1 MRTAISRLEPTKNTN
16 THTTMNFNKG
26 AGNPGQGAQQ
36 FAGRQRPNAMLPP
49 QFQHFTPQQLQ
60 ELENNPQ
67 FQNTMRQFYQN
78 KMLQQQQALLR
89 QQQQAGL
96 SQGMGQMAGQPN
108 QNLAQTPNQRMMN
121 RNIPSGYMP
130 QNQQAQQQLQAQR
143 AGHQVLAQGQPMGG
157 PQGHVQMGGNGIPG
171 GMNNPAAAAAA
182 AAVAAAS
189 LSNYNNVQKFGGQFP
204 PQGASAPG
212 QMPMGCQPG
221 QARNSLYGAMGGIPG
236 PSSAAAMGGNPAA
249 SSMNSMLTIPGPMA
263 GAVPA
268 RGATGPQQSS
278 KTLRFGNTEEPE
290 YPPGF
295 GPDSLAKLP
304 LKQLSSL
311 DEWSQKLA
319 EEGKEVPL
327 DIKIYEDII
336 KKDSSYLRGSQQQS
350 KKNKTMIEK
359 MARDIKTY
367 NTIKQLRMNAINA
380 SDKNQYN
387 NSIWGEGYL
396 GYGNGISNTATQV
409 ILPQNNKPFSR
420 VPDIGYTEKQLNE
433 AVLRGLKT
441 GKNKPLVP
449 IRLDFDQERDRF
461 KLRDTF
467 LWDLSDETYRIENF
481 VRTLIEDYKF
491 IPDQHFH
498 SIMNTVNEQ
507 IKDFKPIVDNP
518 MGELRVPIKIDL
530 VINNTQFTDQFEW
543 DILSLSENDPEEF
556 ATILCDEMSLPGE
569 FVTAI
574 AFSIREQAQLFHK
587 ALFLVGYSFDGS
599 LVREDEIRSHLLPP
613 LRVLTNSEAGE
624 QVEDFITT
632 LRNPAAVSDFSPALN
647 KLTQLEVE
655 KIDKEMERES
665 RRRRRH
671 NNDFSYNENG
681 PNMGVNRGTA
691 SRRSGLHIGRGVKT
705 TLPDLSEIPKMFRTP
720 MPSSILPGGIDL
732 GVPEIYGYNELIVNR
747 TQIRNPD
754 YKPPNAE
761 LVTYARDGG
770 SFFVKIKMPRRY
782 H

>member
-1 MRTAISRLEPTKNTN
+1 M
-16 THTTMNFNKG
+16 G
-26 AGNPGQGAQQ
+26 
-36 FAGRQRPNAMLPP
+36 
-49 QFQHFTPQQLQ
+49 
-60 ELENNPQ
+60 
-67 FQNTMRQFYQN
+67 
-78 KMLQQQQALLR
+78 
-89 QQQQAGL
+89 
-96 SQGMGQMAGQPN
+96 QGMGQMLGQPG
-108 QNLAQTPNQRMMN
+108 QNLAQAQNQRMMN
-121 RNIPSGYMP
+121 RNIPSYMP
-130 QNQQAQQQLQAQR
+130 QNQQAQVQAQAQAQAQLHAQR
-143 AGHQVLAQGQPMGG
+143 ASQQTLGLPVGG
-157 PQGHVQMGGNGIPG
+157 PQGHVQMGGMPG

-189 LSNYNNVQKFGGQFP
+189 LSNYNNVKKIDGQFP
-204 PQGASAPG
+204 QQGGSVPG
-212 QMPMGCQPG
+212 QMPMGAQPG
-221 QARNSLYGAMGGIPG
+221 QARNSLYGGIGGIPD
-236 PSSAAAMGGNPAA
+236 PSSAAAISGNPAA
-249 SSMNSMLTIPGPMA
+249 SAVTSGLTIPGPMA
-263 GAVPA
+263 GVVA
-268 RGATGPQQSS
+268 GGSS
-278 KTLRFGNTEEPE
+278 TTSHQNSRMHRFGNTEEPE

-304 LKQLSSL
+304 LKQLQAL
-311 DEWSQKLA
+311 DEWSLKLA

-327 DIKIYEDII
+327 DIRIYEDII
-336 KKDSSYLRGSQQQS
+336 KRDSSYLQGAHMQT

-396 GYGNGISNTATQV
+396 GYGNGISNTATQL

-420 VPDIGYTEKQLNE
+420 VPDIGFTEKQLNE
-433 AVLRGLKT
+433 SVLRGLRT

-467 LWDLSDETYRIENF
+467 LWDLSDETYRIESF

-498 SIMNTVNEQ
+498 SIMGSVNEQ

-556 ATILCDEMSLPGE
+556 ASILCDEMSLPGE

-613 LRVLTNSEAGE
+613 LRVLSNSEAGASE

-632 LRNPAAVSDFSPALN
+632 LRNPASVADFSPALT

-691 SRRSGLHIGRGVKT
+691 SRRSGLHVGRGVKT

-747 TQIRNPD
+747 TQIRNPEF
-754 YKPPNAE
+754 KPPNAQ
-761 LVTYARDGG
+761 LVKYSREGG
-770 SFFVKIKMPRRY
+770 SFFVKIKIPRRY
-782 H
+782 